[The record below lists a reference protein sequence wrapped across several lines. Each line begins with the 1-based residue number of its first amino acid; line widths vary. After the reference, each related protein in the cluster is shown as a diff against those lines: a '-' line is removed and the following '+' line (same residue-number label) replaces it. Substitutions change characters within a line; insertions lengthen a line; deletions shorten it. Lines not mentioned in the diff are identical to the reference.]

1 MRKMRA
7 RLATPEVIEED
18 QTMEILRRNGYAI
31 DTAGNIEPCRGG
43 QPVPNAYGPKPRWAH
58 THLAVVS
65 ILTSE
70 SSQRAALIA
79 AVVAAVEEPGALVG
93 TGKDGAVLVF
103 RITADSYAFEARD
116 GCSPQQATHE
126 FALAGKPGIFTAT
139 ADALAFDPAAYV
151 WSNERSPLN
160 TPRWALPPMHP
171 AVSQSALDALR
182 TFVVANGGRFG
193 PVLPEGPI
201 ERMLR
206 ERAERKAAGVV
217 DEPEETPEEAE
228 ARADERLV
236 AAAPDL
242 RPSDGVHGLR
252 VSQARARIANRKR
265 PEQAAKTSV
274 EAAGNKAKLK
284 ALLEKSA

>member
-31 DTAGNIEPCRGG
+31 DTAGKIDPRRGG

-79 AVVAAVEEPGALVG
+79 AVVAAVDEPGCLVG

-103 RITADSYAFEARD
+103 RISGDSYAFEPRYGYA
-116 GCSPQQATHE
+116 PAQTEYE
-126 FALAGKPGIFTAT
+126 FMLDAKPGLFTT
-139 ADALAFDPAAYV
+139 VGGPLDVSAYV
-151 WSNERSPLN
+151 WSNERSPLS
-160 TPRWALPPMHP
+160 TPLMLLPPIHTDI
-171 AVSQSALDALR
+171 SQSALYALSD
-182 TFVVANGGRFG
+182 FVKANGGRFG
-193 PVLPEGPI
+193 AEQPEGPI
-201 ERMLR
+201 DRLVR
-206 ERAERKAAGVV
+206 ERAERRAAGTLV
-217 DEPEETPEEAE
+217 DEPKETPEEAE
-228 ARADERLV
+228 ARADDALV
-236 AAAPDL
+236 KANPDL
-242 RPSDGVHGLR
+242 RPTDGTQGLR
-252 VSQARARIANRKR
+252 VSQARARIAKRKG
-265 PEQAAKTSV
+265 PEHAAKTSV